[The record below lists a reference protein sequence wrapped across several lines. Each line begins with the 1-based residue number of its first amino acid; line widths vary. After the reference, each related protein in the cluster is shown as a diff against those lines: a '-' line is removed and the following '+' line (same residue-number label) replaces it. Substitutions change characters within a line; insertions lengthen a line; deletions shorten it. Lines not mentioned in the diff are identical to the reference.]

1 MKRLLAT
8 SLALGTIATVALAQS
23 DVPQE
28 VRARQGLMQN
38 FAFSLSTLGNMAR
51 GNMEYDAA
59 LAQAA
64 ADRLV
69 TLSSIHQ
76 DGYWPEGTSSEQ
88 IEASRALPA
97 IWESKDDFLSG
108 FDDLHEAATAMAEV
122 AGDGQQALGGQM
134 QDLGQ
139 SCGGC
144 HEDYRVSDD

>member
-1 MKRLLAT
+1 MKRLLST
-8 SLALGTIATVALAQS
+8 SVVLGTVATVALAQS
-23 DVPQE
+23 NVPQE

-51 GNMEYDAA
+51 GNIEYDAG

-76 DGYWPEGTSSEQ
+76 NGYWPDGTSAEE

-97 IWESKDDFLSG
+97 IWESKDDFMSG
-108 FDDLHEAATAMAEV
+108 FDDLHQAATAMAEV
-122 AGDGQQALGGQM
+122 AGDGQQAVGGQM
-134 QDLGQ
+134 RSLGQ
-139 SCGGC
+139 ACGGC
-144 HEDYRVSDD
+144 HEDYRISDD